1 MATWLTHLRIAEKI
15 KEKIV
20 DIRLSYLM
28 LGSIAPD
35 SGVPDETYRNYNP
48 SKEVTHFKTK
58 KSEAEGKTKINLEDF
73 YEKHLA
79 PSRILTRSDN
89 TRSFLWGYYF
99 HLVTDDKWS
108 EFVRPYKCIYEEEK
122 HEDKDFISVMR
133 EEMYALDFLHLEQN
147 SYDIIEKF
155 KNINVNINFFN
166 DFEPSYIY
174 ECQKRIIDYYENERY
189 VLERDY
195 RFFSTEKIDGF
206 INEVAQHCI
215 DILL

>member
-48 SKEVTHFKTK
+48 SKEVTHFATK
-58 KSEAEGKTKINLEDF
+58 EKEMEGKSIIDLEGF

-79 PSRILTRSDN
+79 PSKILTRSDN

-99 HLVTDDKWS
+99 HLITDDKWI
-108 EFVRPYKCIYEEEK
+108 EFIAPYKQTYEEEK
-122 HEDKDFISVMR
+122 QEEDFVSAMR
-133 EEMYALDFLHLEQN
+133 DEMYSLDFLHLDHN

-155 KNINVNINFFN
+155 KNIDANVNFFN
-166 DFEPSYIY
+166 EFESSYIY
-174 ECQKRIIDYYENERY
+174 ECQKRIIDYYEKERY
-189 VLERDY
+189 VLEREY
-195 RFFSTEKIDGF
+195 RFFSSEKIDGF
-206 INEVAQHCI
+206 INEVAHYCI